1 MNVNSLRRL
10 DIVIKKSHI
19 LRPNADFKYV
29 PQSSNDL
36 HRLNLPAVPFY
47 GIQNHNYTPRKLCL

>member
-29 PQSSNDL
+29 PLASIG
-36 HRLNLPAVPFY
+36 RVAMTFI
-47 GIQNHNYTPRKLCL
+47 G